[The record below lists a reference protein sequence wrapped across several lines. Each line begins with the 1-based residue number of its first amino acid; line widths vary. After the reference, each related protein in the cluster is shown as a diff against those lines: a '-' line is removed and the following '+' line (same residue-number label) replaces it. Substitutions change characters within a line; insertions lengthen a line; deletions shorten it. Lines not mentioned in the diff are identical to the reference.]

1 MPEAVTRTR
10 AVNSAATARPGRR
23 RISRG
28 TLSKSALLFAV
39 PAVALYVFVLLIP
52 TARGTVFAFTNWD
65 GLSQTF
71 DVIGFKNFASIFANA
86 DSVKAIINTL
96 LIAAV
101 TTIAANAIGLAL
113 ALALNSR
120 IKSRNA
126 LRVFFFAPAVLT
138 PVVTAYLFQYIFAPL
153 GPLNG
158 VFDAAGLPFLK
169 QDWLGNGNLALMA
182 IMIVIVWQQSGYTM
196 VIYLAGLQGVPVELL
211 EAAAVDGASSMHRF
225 WSITRPLLAPAIT
238 VSVMLSLIHGLKV
251 FAEVWVMTGGGP
263 GNATN
268 TLSTLIYKNAFQY
281 GLFGSSIAMAL
292 VLLVFVALIS
302 AIQYRAL
309 LSQGGNR

>member
-211 EAAAVDGASSMHRF
+211 EAAAVDGANSMHRF